1 MTPSQ
6 QLVKLVNDQLTAAL
20 GGAAAPLAR
29 AERGPTVILLAGL
42 QGAGKTTA
50 AAKLAALLRRQ
61 GRTPMLVATDT
72 FRPAAIE
79 QLVKMGALVG
89 VPVFE
94 QGTRPKPADIARDG
108 VAAAVAAKCDTVI
121 IDTAGRIAV
130 RARACAGLNHGL
142 SCGMTHVCESNALLT
157 FTKQI
162 DEALMAELRAV
173 KAATSPHEVLL
184 VVDAMSGQDAGAAAK
199 AFHDKLGLTGA
210 VLTKMDGDA
219 RGGAALSVRAA
230 CGCVAPGADACPLR
244 TCVTVRCLRVR
255 VRIRPCRQ
263 PIKFCGVGEKVEDM
277 EPFYPGAHTKHTLSP
292 LSVAS
297 CARPA
302 SNAAPDTHD
311 ARAACRPHRRPHP
324 GHGRRGVPGGARL
337 CAEQRGGDGEHREA
351 HA

>member
-1 MTPSQ
+1 VEVGVTPSQ

-130 RARACAGLNHGL
+130 RTRARAGLNHGL
-142 SCGMTHVCESNALLT
+142 SCGMTHVCESNAHLT

-230 CGCVAPGADACPLR
+230 CGCVAPGADACAVRSVSDCDACACTCRVAAGSPSSSAASARRWRTWSPSTQARTKTHSLR
-244 TCVTVRCLRVR
+244 CPSLLCPSSLNPAADVHDASAAQTA
-255 VRIRPCRQ
+255 P
-263 PIKFCGVGEKVEDM
+263 P
-277 EPFYPGAHTKHTLSP
+277 AASWAWATLSP
-292 LSVAS
+292 WWS
-297 CARPA
+297 
-302 SNAAPDTHD
+302 AP
-311 ARAACRPHRRPHP
+311 RR
-324 GHGRRGVPGGARL
+324 
-337 CAEQRGGDGEHREA
+337 
-351 HA
+351 